1 MQFTN
6 VLAVLMVD
14 DFDSSAAW
22 YERFFGRGPDRRP
35 MDSCAEWQ
43 LADGG
48 AVQVFGGPVAG
59 GSTVVLGVDDVDA
72 RAAELAARGIDPEVS
87 TTAGGFRLAT
97 TTDPAGNTVML
108 GQSLGADLGS

>member
-1 MQFTN
+1 MQVTS

-14 DFDSSAAW
+14 DFDTAAAW
-22 YERFFGRGPDRRP
+22 YGRFFDRGPDRRP

-48 AVQVFGGPVAG
+48 AVQVFGKGPTSG

-72 RAAELAARGIDPEVS
+72 RAAELAARSIDAEVY
-87 TTAGGFRLAT
+87 TTPSGSFRLAT

-108 GQSLGADLGS
+108 SQSL

>member
-14 DFDSSAAW
+14 DFETAAAW
-22 YERFFGRGPDRRP
+22 YERFFDRGPDRRP

-48 AVQVFGGPVAG
+48 AVQVFGKGPTSG

-72 RAAELAARGIDPEVS
+72 RAAELAARAIDAEVS
-87 TTAGGFRLAT
+87 TTPGGAFRLAT

-108 GQSLGADLGS
+108 GRSLDGG

>member
-14 DFDSSAAW
+14 DYPAAAAW
-22 YERFFGRGPDRRP
+22 YERFFDRGPDRRP

-48 AVQVFGGPVAG
+48 AVQVFGNAAAAG

-72 RAAELAARGIDPEVS
+72 RATDLARRGIDAEVS
-87 TTAGGFRLAT
+87 TTPNGAFRLAT

-108 GQSLGADLGS
+108 GQSLSGS